1 MRIFAFWDSGRERAP
16 PTVQRCLDLWERLNP
31 QHSLRLLDLPAARVE
46 LAAYPEWIFD
56 LPIQT
61 LSDILRVHLLARSGG
76 LWVDA
81 TVLPSAPLDDWL
93 PPLLQPAGF
102 FAFSRPAPHRRFENW
117 LMAADAGTVLIR
129 RLHAEVER
137 YWDRPRQLSDAT
149 RFFIRQPALRRRIED
164 ALTRPGLARWNRRY
178 FRDPFWALGPQ
189 GRRSRYYPYFWFQLL
204 TQYLEDHDDVSRAE
218 MANVPFWPVSI
229 PVLIQTTRRSRGIT
243 DAEMAKAVAWFF
255 AASPVHKL
263 DWRFEWPACLFAHD
277 ANGGTAHGV
286 HPRPA
291 RWPPEAP
298 VV

>member
-149 RFFIRQPALRRRIED
+149 RFFVRQPALRRRMED

-277 ANGGTAHGV
+277 ANGGIAGGV

-291 RWPPEAP
+291 RWPPEAL